1 MRPVETIPGMK
12 EGRMMERMKSTT
24 MYCRN
29 FYKCHSVPPSKTMKK
44 HSFLN
49 HFLPVQELLLII
61 LIE

>member
-29 FYKCHSVPPSKTMKK
+29 FY
-44 HSFLN
+44 